1 VEAMQSG
8 VPVVTA
14 NNSSMPEVGGDAVLY
29 AASNNPESIAAQMQ
43 ILYRNEQMREK
54 LIQKGLE
61 RAQNY
66 SWEKAAA
73 LFWEEIIATNAV
85 SS

>member
-14 NNSSMPEVGGDAVLY
+14 NNSSMLEVGGDAALY
-29 AASNNPESIAAQMQ
+29 AESNNPESIAAQMQ
-43 ILYRNEQMREK
+43 ILYRNEQLREK

-73 LFWEEIIATNAV
+73 LFWEEIIATNEV